1 MKEGEREQLKTLNNS
16 LVNYI
21 DKVHDLEMM
30 VKKLCVENAK
40 LSKKCKKGSPEID
53 IRAIYEAE
61 LRVCRLYLFI
71 HFHKKLAS

>member
-61 LRVCRLYLFI
+61 LKVCRLYTFI
-71 HFHKKLAS
+71 KS